1 MIYIAIVE
9 IATSE
14 NPWKVERASVKK
26 LLSSATKRQKQ
37 RRLWVSHVVSAIFV
51 PPFLNFEKISRRIK
65 TIFPTEKE
73 SWEKWSEWIWWKINF
88 SAPHF
93 NLTVRRKNFYTF
105 FSFSSGVE
113 EIAISFHSVTLEKEK
128 RCRKQLHKIPSLVCC
143 VVVVSSSRPP
153 EIRKEKLWDK
163 NISILNFNFFLFR
176 AFYTTNCTSN

>member
-37 RRLWVSHVVSAIFV
+37 RRLGVSHVVSATFV

-73 SWEKWSEWIWWKINF
+73 SWEKWNESGGKLTFLLHILISQGEGKI
-88 SAPHF
+88 ST
-93 NLTVRRKNFYTF
+93 L

-128 RCRKQLHKIPSLVCC
+128 RCGKQLHKISSFVASC
-143 VVVVSSSRPP
+143 VVVVSSR
-153 EIRKEKLWDK
+153 DK
-163 NISILNFNFFLFR
+163 KRETLGKKYFHSQF
-176 AFYTTNCTSN
+176 